1 MDRSSESRVGNS
13 SVSSDIVAKG
23 LKEGNNQPATTT
35 AATKATSFGGNKVA
49 INQGSDENN
58 SNSKRWLPK

>member
-1 MDRSSESRVGNS
+1 MDRSSESSVGNS

-35 AATKATSFGGNKVA
+35 TVATKATSFHGNKVA
-49 INQGSDENN
+49 TN
-58 SNSKRWLPK
+58 